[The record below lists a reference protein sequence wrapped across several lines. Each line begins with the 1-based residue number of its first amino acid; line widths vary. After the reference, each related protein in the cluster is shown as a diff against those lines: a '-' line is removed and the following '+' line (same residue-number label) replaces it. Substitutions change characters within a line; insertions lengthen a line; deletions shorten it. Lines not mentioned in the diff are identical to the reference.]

1 MFILKKLSATF
12 QCVHW
17 PAGAEV
23 SWSWLQQTLWQ
34 GEQDQTLLL
43 FSCAVREEWKKKYF
57 ETKKAT
63 VSLEDTLNKLRQDLE
78 LYHQKLL
85 LQLEARD
92 SQKRPNN
99 TTTSKVF
106 AFIVYYLFLH
116 NLRGFFC
123 IKYKL
128 KKQIYHQ
135 PMTCKL
141 ALAQWS
147 EGQNSF
153 SPSVS
158 ERLLK
163 CLSLSICFCFLLVP
177 FL

>member
-1 MFILKKLSATF
+1 MF

-17 PAGAEV
+17 PAEACEV
-23 SWSWLQQTLWQ
+23 SWSWLPWADLMVRWTRVN
-34 GEQDQTLLL
+34 TLLL

-92 SQKRPNN
+92 SRQRPNN
-99 TTTSKVF
+99 TTNSKVL
-106 AFIVYYLFLH
+106 ACIVYYLFLH
-116 NLRGFFC
+116 SLRVYC
-123 IKYKL
+123 IKHKL
-128 KKQIYHQ
+128 KKQISRQ

-141 ALAQWS
+141 ALAQWF

-153 SPSVS
+153 RPFVS
-158 ERLLK
+158 KRLQK
-163 CLSLSICFCFLLVP
+163 CLSLSICFFLLSVGT